1 MADSSQQLGL
11 NIELD
16 GEVEGLQSTGST
28 RAPLSPILQPIK
40 PEEPWDA
47 GAVPAKPEGSPEEA
61 LTTAPLGRRA
71 APVWPWGKTAQRK
84 AQGKQN
90 KRGKAAKTSMKKAK
104 AGKRKKVRRE
114 SRIARKSDYKRKGWA
129 YRLVKLGKKDKTSG
143 GLKKSDLIFN
153 AQGKVVSKKR
163 SQRAKKYFVERNL
176 DLWKDSVVEA
186 RAESG
191 IKGFQKIKKGS
202 GRESSL
208 YNKIYA
214 LWRTK
219 TAQRLSQAGA

>member
-11 NIELD
+11 NMELD
-16 GEVEGLQSTGST
+16 GEVQGLQSTGSAT
-28 RAPLSPILQPIK
+28 APLSPILQPIK

-47 GAVPAKPEGSPEEA
+47 GAVPVKLEASPEEA
-61 LTTAPLGRRA
+61 LTTALLGPRS
-71 APVWPWGKTAQRK
+71 APVWPWGKTGRRK
-84 AQGKQN
+84 AQGKQS
-90 KRGKAAKTSMKKAK
+90 KRGKATKTSKKKAK
-104 AGKRKKVRRE
+104 TGTKQKVKRE
-114 SRIARKSDYKRKGWA
+114 SRIARKSEYKRKGWA

-163 SQRAKKYFVERNL
+163 SQRAKKYYVERNL

-191 IKGFQKIKKGS
+191 VKGFQIIKKGS
-202 GRESSL
+202 GSDSSF
-208 YNKIYA
+208 YNKIFA
-214 LWRTK
+214 LWETK